1 MAVGSDLERQ
11 GVNSMKWFTLGNK
24 DTLKTTVLCPF
35 VYFQQRWQM
44 LAGRDHL
51 RASHSA
57 WSLVLLPPKHT
68 HRLPT
73 GNLCRHPLPSCS
85 RKLQSIWLGHCQECP
100 CGNKSRGCSRLS
112 WLKTVYPSTV
122 SYTPA
127 LELAISLVS
136 MNKSSFQSSDAPI
149 TLFANVQV
157 PCWGTDVGF
166 GAL

>member
-1 MAVGSDLERQ
+1 MVHLGKQRHSQNNSPLSLCLFSAEMANVSRQ
-11 GVNSMKWFTLGNK
+11 RPPTS
-24 DTLKTTVLCPF
+24 
-35 VYFQQRWQM
+35 
-44 LAGRDHL
+44 L

-68 HRLPT
+68 HRVPT

-157 PCWGTDVGF
+157 PYWGTDVGF